1 MSNQPLKGLFLTI
14 DNFIDNFHK
23 LEEIGRE
30 GETEERLRA
39 ILAKLYNL
47 IQLFDLQLF
56 DLARNHVELQPFL
69 LNGSSIVSN
78 AAIQCADPVPCEI
91 DVKMVASFVSQRAT
105 SLVDTM
111 KSIKSIIK

>member
-39 ILAKLYNL
+39 ILTKLYNL
-47 IQLFDLQLF
+47 IQLFDLQMV
-56 DLARNHVELQPFL
+56 DLARNHAELQPFL
-69 LNGSSIVSN
+69 LNGSPMVSS
-78 AAIQCADPVPCEI
+78 AAIQCADPMPSEI

-105 SLVDTM
+105 SLVETM